1 MLSSLLISEFE
12 SKFPF
17 IKQVAEDFRQ
27 VFYDGVTYHELDP
40 ETPICDEGQRCSH
53 LAMVLDGVGRVY
65 KLSASGREVTL
76 YRINSGQSCVLT
88 ASCIMNQDTFPAMAV
103 SETRIRA
110 ILVPPGK
117 VREWFC
123 QEPQWQV
130 FIFGLLSHRLS
141 DIITV
146 VEEVAF
152 KRIDVRIAE
161 HLIRDISRQNH
172 CMVHKTHAELAADVG
187 SSREVISRI
196 LRDFS
201 QRGLIQSTRGSIEV
215 VNLKVLEEISR
226 Q

>member
-1 MLSSLLISEFE
+1 MLSSPLISEFE
-12 SKFPF
+12 TTFPF
-17 IKQVAEDFRQ
+17 IKQVADDFRRA
-27 VFYDGVTYHELDP
+27 FYEGVTYHELDP
-40 ETPICDEGQRCSH
+40 DTPICDEGQICSH

-76 YRINSGQSCVLT
+76 YRISSGQSCVLT
-88 ASCIMNQDTFPAMAV
+88 ASCIMNQDSFPAMAV
-103 SETRIRA
+103 AETRIRA
-110 ILVPPGK
+110 ILVPPSK
-117 VREWFC
+117 VQEWFC

-161 HLIRDISRQNH
+161 HLIRDINRQSH
-172 CMVHKTHAELAADVG
+172 RMIHKTHAELAADVG

-201 QRGLIQSTRGSIEV
+201 QRGLIQATRGSIEV
-215 VNLKVLEEISR
+215 VNLQALEEISK